1 MPTAMFSSTPLDCT
15 ACLETAGNC
24 KFLQNKTGFDY
35 NPIANGSKNP
45 HGLWWVKKYCTMTAV
60 HAVTLYFPYIL
71 LLIPLI
77 MVAIDKGFTGLV
89 SIISFFIQIKS
100 NDEFKL
106 SFIFKSLINE
116 TFHATLGYLRL
127 T

>member
-15 ACLETAGNC
+15 ACLESAGNC
-24 KFLQNKTGFDY
+24 KFLQDKPGFDY
-35 NPIANGSKNP
+35 HPLVGNDTNP

-77 MVAIDKGFTGLV
+77 MVAIEKGFTGLV
-89 SIISFFIQIKS
+89 SIISFIIQINS
-100 NDEFKL
+100 YDETNLNFQKP
-106 SFIFKSLINE
+106 
-116 TFHATLGYLRL
+116 Y
-127 T
+127 

>member
-24 KFLQNKTGFDY
+24 QFLQNKTGFDY
-35 NPIANGSKNP
+35 NPITNGSKNP

-60 HAVTLYFPYIL
+60 DAFTLYFPYIL

-77 MVAIDKGFTGLV
+77 MVAVEKGFTGLV
-89 SIISFFIQIKS
+89 
-100 NDEFKL
+100 
-106 SFIFKSLINE
+106 
-116 TFHATLGYLRL
+116 
-127 T
+127 

>member
-15 ACLETAGNC
+15 ACLESAGNC
-24 KFLQNKTGFDY
+24 KFLQDKPGFDY
-35 NPIANGSKNP
+35 HPLVGNDTNP

-89 SIISFFIQIKS
+89 STISFIIQINS
-100 NDEFKL
+100 NDEFRKRNYT
-106 SFIFKSLINE
+106 SCV
-116 TFHATLGYLRL
+116 
-127 T
+127 